1 MTPLYV
7 LLTIVLIFILGF
19 VLLYNS
25 LITLKKRVKNAW
37 AQIDVQLKRRYDLI
51 PNLVNAVKGYMEFEK
66 ETLQKV
72 IEARSKAMNA
82 SSMPEKMQAEGE
94 LGGVLSRLMAVVE
107 SYPDLK
113 ASQNVRQLME
123 ELSNTENRISFA
135 RQFYNDL
142 TTQFNTKIHLFP
154 VNLVAS
160 MFNFEPFPWFELKEP
175 EQREAPEVNL

>member
-1 MTPLYV
+1 MTALYV
-7 LLTIVLIFILGF
+7 LLGVV
-19 VLLYNS
+19 VLLVLSTILMYNS

-51 PNLVNAVKGYMEFEK
+51 PNLVNAVKGYMDFEK

-82 SSMPEKMQAEGE
+82 SGMSDKMQAEGE
-94 LGGVLSRLMAVVE
+94 LSGMLSRLMAVVE
-107 SYPDLK
+107 QYPDLK

-123 ELSNTENRISFA
+123 ELSNTENRIGFA

-142 TTQFNTKIHLFP
+142 TTRFNTRIRVFPSNIIASLFH
-154 VNLVAS
+154 
-160 MFNFEPFPWFELKEP
+160 FEAFPWFELEEP
-175 EQREAPEVNL
+175 EARKAPEVKL

>member
-1 MTPLYV
+1 MYALYIFLAIIIV
-7 LLTIVLIFILGF
+7 LLLAVILT
-19 VLLYNS
+19 YNK

-51 PNLVNAVKGYMEFEK
+51 PNLVNAVKGYMDFEK

-82 SSMPEKMQAEGE
+82 SAMPDKMQAEGE
-94 LGGVLSRLMAVVE
+94 LSGMLSRLMAVVE
-107 SYPDLK
+107 QYPDLK

-123 ELSNTENRISFA
+123 ELSNTENKIGFA

-142 TTQFNTKIHLFP
+142 TTQFNTKIRLFP
-154 VNLVAS
+154 VNIIAS
-160 MFNFEPFPWFELKEP
+160 TFNFEPYPWFELENEEERK
-175 EQREAPEVNL
+175 APEVNL